1 METISSREDEVLLF
15 DVLPESC
22 TGGTS
27 YDYYLHFPNFDEEFY
42 YLLECATLQNADPEA
57 IIKICR
63 EVQQERNQ
71 KLLDK
76 FNHAPTDPSEILLDL
91 EADEINYNII
101 NGKPSADLPQ
111 QQ

>member
-15 DVLPESC
+15 DVLPETH

-27 YDYYLHFPNFDEEFY
+27 YDYYRQFPNFDEELY
-42 YLLECATLQNADPEA
+42 YLLECATRQNADPEA
-57 IIKICR
+57 IINVCR

-76 FNHAPTDPSEILLDL
+76 FNNTPSDPSEILLDL
-91 EADEINYNII
+91 EAEELNYNII
-101 NGKPSADLPQ
+101 NGKPSADLLEQ
-111 QQ
+111 Q